1 MKPRRLLATFIIV
14 IAIVAMAAATA
25 KAWISP
31 PSGRNAVGFADETVY
46 FYWRPIVTR
55 TAVTGNPA
63 QVYTLEI
70 LSASYRNN
78 VLANIDGIS
87 ATITRLVYGAVVNI
101 KNSAFGGGSRQD
113 TVGFKRTPHSTQI
126 AICLFSPFNAI
137 RVRLLLP
144 LKMGTLLRFS
154 LPASFFSFRHLS
166 SLLTSRFNS
175 TITADDSFEAR

>member
-101 KNSAFGGGSRQD
+101 KNSAFGG
-113 TVGFKRTPHSTQI
+113 
-126 AICLFSPFNAI
+126 
-137 RVRLLLP
+137 
-144 LKMGTLLRFS
+144 
-154 LPASFFSFRHLS
+154 
-166 SLLTSRFNS
+166 
-175 TITADDSFEAR
+175 